1 MSKVIVKKDEHKV
14 LRNNITP
21 EFFKNDPYMAVR
33 FKIVIREMLDYT
45 RNCSYIISGLEK
57 NYSSLSKK
65 HLDKL
70 PFNYKERIEK
80 VKKGIELNQIFYNK
94 VASLYA
100 LEFDHLSYT
109 KEEHEEH
116 RYFEEYL
123 IRGFFMSCLMRDW
136 TLESK
141 PERDN
146 NYGNV
151 LKEVKKYFNYD
162 DKNLMKKNNYK
173 ALVPGTGCS
182 RMAFELAKRGF
193 EVEANDF
200 CFIYIL
206 CDDYLFNYSHKN
218 EFQFCP
224 SIHTFANNYSESSV
238 IKRYSFPDVDIRDE
252 LEKSGAKPI
261 TFIKGDFL
269 LKYKGIKDQY
279 DLIVTLFFID
289 VSKNIIEYVEIMH
302 DLLKKGGVWVNLGC
316 LDYFHSRNLK
326 SIDLTWDELRQVIIN
341 YDFDIKNE
349 VTEFVPYGVKI
360 GSTVSDSYGTVFFT
374 AVKK

>member
-1 MSKVIVKKDEHKV
+1 MSKIEIKKDEHKV

-21 EFFKNDPYMAVR
+21 EFFKKDPYLGMR
-33 FKIVIREMLDYT
+33 FKIVIKEMLDYSK
-45 RNCSYIISGLEK
+45 NCERIISSLEK
-57 NYSSLSKK
+57 NYSSLPKN

-70 PFNYKERIEK
+70 PFNYKEKIEK
-80 VKKGIELNQIFYNK
+80 VKQGIQLNQEFYNK
-94 VASLYA
+94 VASLYKD
-100 LEFDHLSYT
+100 EFEHITFT

-116 RYFEEYL
+116 RYLEEYL
-123 IRGFFMSCLMRDW
+123 IRYFFMRCLMRDW

-162 DKNLMKKNNYK
+162 DKTLMKKNNYK

-224 SIHTFANNYSESSV
+224 GIHSFSSSYNEASV
-238 IKRYSFPDVDIRDE
+238 IQRYSFPDVDIREE
-252 LEKSGAKPI
+252 LEKSEAKPI

-289 VSKNIIEYVEIMH
+289 VSKNIIEFVEIMH
-302 DLLKKGGVWVNLGC
+302 DLLKKGGIWVNLGC
-316 LDYFHSRNLK
+316 LDYYHSKDHN
-326 SIDLTWDELRQVIIN
+326 SIDLTWDELRLVIQN
-341 YDFDIKNE
+341 YDFEIKNE
-349 VTEFVPYGVKI
+349 ATEFVPYGVKEGLMI
-360 GSTVSDSYGTVFFT
+360 SHSYGTVFFT
-374 AVKK
+374 AMKK

>member
-1 MSKVIVKKDEHKV
+1 MSKIEIKKDEHKV

-21 EFFKNDPYMAVR
+21 EFFKKDPYLGMR
-33 FKIVIREMLDYT
+33 FKIVIKEMLDYSK
-45 RNCSYIISGLEK
+45 NCERIISSLEK
-57 NYSSLSKK
+57 NYSSLPKN

-70 PFNYKERIEK
+70 PFNYKEKIEK
-80 VKKGIELNQIFYNK
+80 VKQGIQLNQEFYNK
-94 VASLYA
+94 VASLYKD
-100 LEFDHLSYT
+100 EFEHITFT

-116 RYFEEYL
+116 RYLEEYL
-123 IRGFFMSCLMRDW
+123 IRYFFMQCLMRDW

-162 DKNLMKKNNYK
+162 DKTLMKKNNYK

-224 SIHTFANNYSESSV
+224 GIHSFSSSYNEASV
-238 IKRYSFPDVDIRDE
+238 IQRYSFPDVDIREE
-252 LEKSGAKPI
+252 LEKSEAKPI

-289 VSKNIIEYVEIMH
+289 VSKNIIEFVEIMH
-302 DLLKKGGVWVNLGC
+302 DLLKKGGIWVNLGC
-316 LDYFHSRNLK
+316 LDYYHSKDHN
-326 SIDLTWDELRQVIIN
+326 SIDLTWDELRLVIQN
-341 YDFDIKNE
+341 YDFEIKNE
-349 VTEFVPYGVKI
+349 ATEFVPYGVKEGLMI
-360 GSTVSDSYGTVFFT
+360 SHSYGTVFFT
-374 AVKK
+374 AMKK

>member
-1 MSKVIVKKDEHKV
+1 MSKIEIKKDEHKV

-21 EFFKNDPYMAVR
+21 EFFKKDPYLAMR
-33 FKIVIREMLDYT
+33 FKIVIKEMLDYSK
-45 RNCSYIISGLEK
+45 NCERIINSLEK
-57 NYSSLSKK
+57 NYSSLPKN

-70 PFNYKERIEK
+70 PFNYKEKIEK
-80 VKKGIELNQIFYNK
+80 VKQGIQLNQEFYNK
-94 VASLYA
+94 VASLYKD
-100 LEFDHLSYT
+100 EFEHITFT

-116 RYFEEYL
+116 RYLEEYL
-123 IRGFFMSCLMRDW
+123 IRYFFMRCLMRDW

-162 DKNLMKKNNYK
+162 DKTLMKKNNYK

-224 SIHTFANNYSESSV
+224 GIHSFSSSYNEASV
-238 IKRYSFPDVDIRDE
+238 IQRYSFPDVDIREE
-252 LEKSGAKPI
+252 LEKSEAKPI

-289 VSKNIIEYVEIMH
+289 VSKNIIEFVEIMH
-302 DLLKKGGVWVNLGC
+302 DLLKKGGIWVNLGC
-316 LDYFHSRNLK
+316 LDYYHSKDHN
-326 SIDLTWDELRQVIIN
+326 SIDLTWDELRLVIQN
-341 YDFDIKNE
+341 YDFEIKNE
-349 VTEFVPYGVKI
+349 ATEFVPYGVKEGLMI
-360 GSTVSDSYGTVFFT
+360 SHSYGTVFFT
-374 AVKK
+374 AMKK

>member
-1 MSKVIVKKDEHKV
+1 MSKIEIKKDEHKV

-21 EFFKNDPYMAVR
+21 EFFKKDPYLAMR
-33 FKIVIREMLDYT
+33 FKIVIKEMLDYSK
-45 RNCSYIISGLEK
+45 NCERIIRSLEK
-57 NYSSLSKK
+57 NYSSLPKN

-70 PFNYKERIEK
+70 PFNYKEKIEK
-80 VKKGIELNQIFYNK
+80 VKQGIQLNQEFYNK
-94 VASLYA
+94 VASLYKD
-100 LEFDHLSYT
+100 EFEHITFT

-116 RYFEEYL
+116 RYLEEYL
-123 IRGFFMSCLMRDW
+123 IRYFFMRCLMRDW

-162 DKNLMKKNNYK
+162 DKTLMKKNNYK

-224 SIHTFANNYSESSV
+224 GIHSFSSSYNEASV
-238 IKRYSFPDVDIRDE
+238 IQRYSFPDVDIREE
-252 LEKSGAKPI
+252 LEKSEAKPI

-289 VSKNIIEYVEIMH
+289 VSKNIIEFVEIMH
-302 DLLKKGGVWVNLGC
+302 DLLKKGGIWVNLGC
-316 LDYFHSRNLK
+316 LDYYHSKDHN
-326 SIDLTWDELRQVIIN
+326 SIDLTWDELRLVIQN
-341 YDFDIKNE
+341 YDFEIKNE
-349 VTEFVPYGVKI
+349 ATEFVPYGVKEGLMI
-360 GSTVSDSYGTVFFT
+360 SHSYGTVFFT
-374 AVKK
+374 AMKK

>member
-1 MSKVIVKKDEHKV
+1 M
-14 LRNNITP
+14 
-21 EFFKNDPYMAVR
+21 R
-33 FKIVIREMLDYT
+33 FKIVIKEMLDYSK
-45 RNCSYIISGLEK
+45 NCERIISSLEK
-57 NYSSLSKK
+57 NYSSLPKN

-70 PFNYKERIEK
+70 PFNYKEKIEK
-80 VKKGIELNQIFYNK
+80 VKQGIQLNQEFYNK
-94 VASLYA
+94 VASLYKD
-100 LEFDHLSYT
+100 EFEHITFT

-116 RYFEEYL
+116 RYLEEYL
-123 IRGFFMSCLMRDW
+123 IRYFFMRCLMRDW

-162 DKNLMKKNNYK
+162 DKTLMKKNNYK

-224 SIHTFANNYSESSV
+224 GIHSFSSSYNEASV
-238 IKRYSFPDVDIRDE
+238 IQRYSFPDVDIREE
-252 LEKSGAKPI
+252 LEKSEAKPI

-289 VSKNIIEYVEIMH
+289 VSKNIIEFVEIMH
-302 DLLKKGGVWVNLGC
+302 DLLKKGGIWVNLGC
-316 LDYFHSRNLK
+316 LDYYHSKDHN
-326 SIDLTWDELRQVIIN
+326 SIDLTWDELRLVIQN
-341 YDFDIKNE
+341 YDFEIKNE
-349 VTEFVPYGVKI
+349 ATEFVPYGVKEGLMI
-360 GSTVSDSYGTVFFT
+360 SHSYGTVFFT
-374 AVKK
+374 AMKK

>member
-1 MSKVIVKKDEHKV
+1 MSKIEIKKDEHKV

-21 EFFKNDPYMAVR
+21 EFFKKDPYLAMR
-33 FKIVIREMLDYT
+33 FKIVIKEMLDYSK
-45 RNCSYIISGLEK
+45 NCERIISSLEK
-57 NYSSLSKK
+57 NYSSLPKN

-70 PFNYKERIEK
+70 PFNYKEKIEK
-80 VKKGIELNQIFYNK
+80 VKQGIQLNQEFYNK
-94 VASLYA
+94 VASLYKD
-100 LEFDHLSYT
+100 EFEHITFT

-116 RYFEEYL
+116 RYLEEYL
-123 IRGFFMSCLMRDW
+123 IRYFFMRCLMRDW

-162 DKNLMKKNNYK
+162 DKTLMKKNNYK

-224 SIHTFANNYSESSV
+224 GIHSFSSSYNEASV
-238 IKRYSFPDVDIRDE
+238 IQRYSFPDVDIREE
-252 LEKSGAKPI
+252 LEKSEAKPI

-269 LKYKGIKDQY
+269 LKYKGIKNQY

-289 VSKNIIEYVEIMH
+289 VSKNIIEFVEIMH
-302 DLLKKGGVWVNLGC
+302 DLLKKGGIWVNLGC
-316 LDYFHSRNLK
+316 LDYYHSKDHN
-326 SIDLTWDELRQVIIN
+326 SIDLTWDELRLVIQN
-341 YDFDIKNE
+341 YDFEIKNE
-349 VTEFVPYGVKI
+349 ATEFVPYGVKEGLMI
-360 GSTVSDSYGTVFFT
+360 SHSYGTVFFT
-374 AVKK
+374 AMKK